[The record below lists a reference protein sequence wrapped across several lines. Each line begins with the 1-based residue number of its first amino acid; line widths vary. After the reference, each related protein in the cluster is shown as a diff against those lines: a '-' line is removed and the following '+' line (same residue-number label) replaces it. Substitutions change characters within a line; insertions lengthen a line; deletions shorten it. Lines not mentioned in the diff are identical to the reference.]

1 MAFQFQEGA
10 SYLVRDL
17 LKIPTAEL
25 IASPEAVL
33 ITLVFDDGEVASTS
47 RECIHA
53 HFCWELYSI
62 YPYQVVSRKHH
73 LNAYRR
79 RLTGD
84 VTDNILNDIQWACV
98 FECQKYG
105 IFSDLKISC
114 DRIYRI
120 ADKVDAFYHDLRHF
134 AVYIDGMDFINLQ
147 HHPDIKKVNDG
158 LREKDVVVHSDIG
171 IAYSTLK
178 RVIDKDPGC
187 QHDSLVMGGRSGS
200 IKVHSLNKCNGPQGF
215 ITDVDSVMFR
225 KPVLDSFTTGVT
237 SIRDLIME
245 SRTAAMSI
253 FYQKHAMQQSE
264 YLTRMLQLAAECVY
278 RVHKGD
284 CGSQKY
290 IEVPI
295 REMNDLKDMIGIWHL
310 DPTTGKEAPITKR
323 HINLIGSIV
332 RVRSVLNCQVNDR
345 YGVCSKC
352 YGQLADSLFPT
363 DNIGHIAATVLQRII
378 TQSILSNKHL
388 VASAEGELIK
398 MSSDDQNFLRPQL
411 DDVTEFFFN
420 PKLKGKRVTM
430 SFAASDAARLQDLM
444 FLEDLDSASPMRLT
458 QLETLVFRIYDDE
471 TLVTE
476 YPLLVSSPSQKSFF
490 TIPMLRY
497 IREHGWSVDHNGMY
511 EVSLEHWN
519 YSTNVSVVGVPM
531 VQYST
536 PAHMMAVKEML
547 TTSTEIG
554 KENKY
559 SISKFPNPTAA
570 LLAFHDLVKLRLNVN
585 FTHMQT
591 IVLTYLCADPSNF
604 DYRIPK
610 LKNTGQLMPYNDIM
624 VTRDIALAMSYQKH
638 FDTFKSMRTYV
649 IPQRHPHP
657 HSNAMRG

>member
-1 MAFQFQEGA
+1 MAFQFQEGG

-17 LKIPTAEL
+17 LLVPVRAMIN
-25 IASPEAVL
+25 SPEAVK
-33 ITLVFDDGEVASTS
+33 IKLVFDDGEVESTS

-53 HFCWELYSI
+53 RFCWELYSI
-62 YPYQVVSRKHH
+62 YPHQVVSRKHH

-98 FECQKYG
+98 AECHKHG
-105 IFSDLKISC
+105 IFPRLEVSC
-114 DRIYRI
+114 DKIYQI
-120 ADKVDAFYHDLRHF
+120 VDTIDSFYHELREY
-134 AVYIDGMDFINLQ
+134 AVFVDGMDFIKLQ
-147 HHPDIKKVNDG
+147 HHPEVKKVNDA
-158 LREKDVVVHSDIG
+158 LREKDVVVPADIG
-171 IAYSTLK
+171 VSYLTLK
-178 RVIDKDPGC
+178 RVIDRDPAY
-187 QHDSLVMGGRSGS
+187 QHESLVMGGRSSS
-200 IKVHSLNKCNGPQGF
+200 IKVPSLNKCASPQGF

-225 KPVLDSFTTGVT
+225 KAVLDSFTTGIT

-278 RVHKGD
+278 RVHRGD
-284 CGSQKY
+284 CGSRKY

-295 REMNDLKDMIGIWHL
+295 REMNDLKDMIGIWHH
-310 DPTTGKEAPITKR
+310 DPETGNETPITKR
-323 HINLIGSIV
+323 HIHLIGSIV

-352 YGQLADSLFPT
+352 YGQLADSLFGT

-398 MSSDDQNFLRPQL
+398 MSSDDQNFLKPQL
-411 DDVTEFFFN
+411 DDVTEFYLN
-420 PKLKGKRVTM
+420 PRLKQRRVTI
-430 SFAASDAARLQDLM
+430 SFAAADAVRLQDLM

-458 QLETLVFRIYDDE
+458 QLETLTFRIYDGE
-471 TLVTE
+471 TLVVE
-476 YPLLVSSPSQKSFF
+476 YPLMVSSPSQKSFF

-497 IREHGWSVDHNGMY
+497 IREHGWGVDHNGMY
-511 EVSLEHWN
+511 EISLDNWDF
-519 YSTNVSVVGVPM
+519 STNVSVVGVPM

-536 PAHMMAVKEML
+536 PAHMMAIKEML

-610 LKNTGQLMPYNDIM
+610 LKSTGQLMPYNDIM
-624 VTRDIALAMSYQKH
+624 VTRDISLAMSYQKH

-649 IPQRHPHP
+649 IDQRHPHP

>member
-1 MAFQFQEGA
+1 MSFQFQENEA
-10 SYLVRDL
+10 YLVRDL
-17 LKIPTAEL
+17 IKVSIAEMR
-25 IASPEAVL
+25 ASPEAVNIKL
-33 ITLVFDDGEVASTS
+33 IFDDGEIDSTS

-53 HFCWELYSI
+53 RICWDMYSI
-62 YPYQVVSRKHH
+62 YPYQVVSKKHH
-73 LNAYRR
+73 LQNYRR

-84 VTDNILNDIQWACV
+84 VTANILNDIQWACV
-98 FECQKYG
+98 FKCQEHG
-105 IFSDLKISC
+105 IFPDLAVSCEKIYE
-114 DRIYRI
+114 IT
-120 ADKVDAFYHDLRHF
+120 DKMDALYHDLREY
-134 AVYIDGMDFINLQ
+134 AVFIDGMDFIKLS
-147 HHPDIKKVNDG
+147 HHPELRALNDG
-158 LREKDVVVHSDIG
+158 LREQPVVVPADIG
-171 IAYSTLK
+171 KSYAKLK
-178 RVIDKDPGC
+178 RIINTDPSC
-187 QHDSLVMGGRSGS
+187 QHDSLVMGGRSS
-200 IKVHSLNKCNGPQGF
+200 SVKVPSLNKCNCSQGF

-225 KPVLDSFTTGVT
+225 KPVLDSFTTGIT

-264 YLTRMLQLAAECVY
+264 YLTRMLQLIAECVY

-284 CGSQKY
+284 CGSKKY

-295 REMNDLKDMIGIWHL
+295 RDMNDLNDMIGIWHL
-310 DPTTGKEAPITKR
+310 DPRTGREAPITKR
-323 HINLIGSIV
+323 HIHLKGTIV
-332 RVRSVLNCQVNDR
+332 RVRSVLNCQANDR

-352 YGQLADSLFPT
+352 YGQLAESLFVT

-398 MSSDDQNFLRPQL
+398 MSSDDQNFLCHQP
-411 DDVTEFFFN
+411 DDVTEFYLN
-420 PKLKGKRVTM
+420 PRLRGKRVTM
-430 SFAASDAARLQDLM
+430 SFSANDASRLQDLN

-458 QLETLVFRIYDDE
+458 QLETLTFRIFDGE
-471 TLVTE
+471 TLVVE
-476 YPLLVSSPSQKSFF
+476 YPVMVSSPSQKSFF

-497 IREHGWSVDHNGMY
+497 IRDNGWTMDVSGKY
-511 EVSLEHWN
+511 EISLDNWD
-519 YSTNVSVVGVPM
+519 YSANVSVVGVPM

-536 PAHMMAVKEML
+536 PAHMMAIKEML

-559 SISKFPNPTAA
+559 SISKFANPTAA

-591 IVLTYLCADPSNF
+591 IVLAYLCSDPDNF

-610 LKNTGQLMPYNDIM
+610 LKNTGQLVPYNDVM
-624 VTRDIALAMSYQKH
+624 VTRDISLAMSYQKH

-649 IPQRHPHP
+649 IDQRHPHP